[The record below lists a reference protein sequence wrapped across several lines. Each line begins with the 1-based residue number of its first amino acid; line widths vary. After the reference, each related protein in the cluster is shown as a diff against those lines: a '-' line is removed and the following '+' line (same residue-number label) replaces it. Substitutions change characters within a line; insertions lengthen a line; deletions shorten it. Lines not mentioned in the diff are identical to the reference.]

1 MDMIYLNQNNTYG
14 YKILDSKDNNLQN
27 SLKTNRFLR
36 YLVRSLR
43 LSELCF
49 THRCVDLQIYF
60 YGKERDERSL
70 VKTL

>member
-14 YKILDSKDNNLQN
+14 YKILDSKTNNLQISLNTN
-27 SLKTNRFLR
+27 SFLR
-36 YLVRSLR
+36 YKRSLR

-49 THRCVDLQIYF
+49 THRGVDLQIYY

>member
-14 YKILDSKDNNLQN
+14 YKILDSKTNNLKISLTTN
-27 SLKTNRFLR
+27 SFLR
-36 YLVRSLR
+36 YTRSLR
-43 LSELCF
+43 LSGLCF
-49 THRCVDLQIYF
+49 THSCVDLQIYY